1 MDNETEQIK
10 IGEALIGEPQI
21 MEMAAYINHL
31 EQTNA
36 KLLEELKE
44 AKAYLTATLQ
54 QRASAEGKLRSVLE
68 QKQQQTVPLTKAIVT
83 NVSNIELINPEQWGV
98 PEGRVIT
105 TPKSNKL

>member
-1 MDNETEQIK
+1 MDNETKQIK

-68 QKQQQTVPLTKAIVT
+68 QKQQQIVPLTKAIVT
-83 NVSNIELINPEQWGV
+83 NLSTIDLINPEQWGV

>member
-1 MDNETEQIK
+1 MDNETKQIK

-105 TPKSNKL
+105 TPKSNKI

>member
-1 MDNETEQIK
+1 MDNETKQIK

-44 AKAYLTATLQ
+44 AKAYLTVTLQ

>member
-1 MDNETEQIK
+1 MDNETKQIK

-36 KLLEELKE
+36 KLLEELKD

-83 NVSNIELINPEQWGV
+83 NLSNIELINPEQWGV

-105 TPKSNKL
+105 TPKSNKI